1 MRWLPPIL
9 LLVAITA
16 MAGSVNKDKVNKN
29 ATASPT
35 DNRTPVFTEKLKQL
49 LLEKRA
55 AQFVLGNTRQGRS
68 VEAYYFPGTSDQNA
82 IVVGGV
88 HGSELSSI
96 AVTGEL
102 IRQIQGG
109 QQIFYNVII
118 IPCLFPDNAAMA
130 HRFASEIG
138 SEKNIGRYSFTQAP
152 DPNRQMPTPGYCLDE
167 QNQKDHAG
175 RLIEN
180 ENSWFLQLIQVFKPR
195 RIASVHA
202 IRNRN
207 FAGFF
212 ADPRTDEKS
221 MALGYE
227 TDSSLAVMMA
237 TTAEEMGGQ
246 AAGNRV
252 KAKSNALY
260 YKDPAPVA
268 RGMFQK
274 RNFNGS
280 ALGAERGKGIS
291 LGSWATTAVK
301 DTANPGKNRNAIRV
315 ITIEFPGSKRP
326 GDYTDPLQQR
336 YCNHSVQAY
345 AGAIRQVFLGNYFIE
360 E

>member
-1 MRWLPPIL
+1 MRWLLPIL

-16 MAGSVNKDKVNKN
+16 LAGSAKKEKVN
-29 ATASPT
+29 AGGPG
-35 DNRTPVFTEKLKQL
+35 DNRTPFFTEKLKQL
-49 LLEKRA
+49 LLEKKA
-55 AQFVLGNTRQGRS
+55 AQFVLGSTRQGRS
-68 VEAYYFPGTSDQNA
+68 VEAYYFPGTSDLNA

-96 AVTGEL
+96 AITGEL
-102 IRQIQGG
+102 IRQLQEG
-109 QQIFYNVII
+109 QQIFYNVIV
-118 IPCLFPDNAAMA
+118 IPCLFPDNAARA
-130 HRFASEIG
+130 ILFANEIG
-138 SEKNIGRYSFTQAP
+138 SEKNIGRYSFARAA
-152 DPNRQMPTPGYCLDE
+152 DPNRQMPTPGHCLDE
-167 QNQKDHAG
+167 LHQKDHTG

-180 ENSWFLQLIQVFKPR
+180 ENSWFLQLIQAFKPQ

-202 IRNRN
+202 IRNRDY
-207 FAGFF
+207 AGFF

-227 TDSSLAVMMA
+227 TDSSLSVMMA
-237 TTAEEMGGQ
+237 KTAEEMGGQ
-246 AAGNRV
+246 APGNRV
-252 KAKSNALY
+252 NGRPNALY

-268 RGMFQK
+268 RGLFQK

-280 ALGAERGKGIS
+280 APGAGRGTGIS

-301 DTANPGKNRNAIRV
+301 DPANPGNDRNAIRV

-326 GDYTDPLQQR
+326 GDYPDPLRQR
-336 YCNHSVQAY
+336 HCNHSVQAY
-345 AGAIRQVFLGNYFIE
+345 AGAIRQVFLGNYFTE